1 MTLGC
6 ISYAGMQRTINSRN
20 AWFDGRL
27 IHRGGIVLAAAMC
40 LFSAGCLKPLKEH
53 ATALAAATAPVID
66 QSAAAYQSANAI
78 HEKRAD
84 YDATIAFEK
93 DHATDKL
100 RVIHPL
106 ISDKDVELRLNVL
119 KGFQLYVTTLV
130 AISNGTDSKELDD
143 ASKSVAGDLTSL
155 GNTVAP
161 TVEGALGIPV
171 KSATTTVTTSTSET
185 GGTTTAT
192 TTTTKTPALA
202 ITATD
207 KNIIATGAN
216 ALGQFLEY
224 RAIDKDLPP
233 LIIKLDPQITSLCKT
248 MIGEVDAMSD
258 AETIDFNYLLG
269 EEKQFLMDP
278 AIAMSEV
285 ERRNEIAKMQ
295 ELVREQHAA
304 TLQLAGLRGAIFKL
318 AMTHH
323 ALAEELA
330 KANPG
335 SLKDKL
341 GDLISAG
348 QGLGKF
354 YTSLSSK

>member
-1 MTLGC
+1 M
-6 ISYAGMQRTINSRN
+6 
-20 AWFDGRL
+20 
-27 IHRGGIVLAAAMC
+27 HRGAMLLAASLC
-40 LFSAGCLKPLKEH
+40 LLTAGCMKPVKEH
-53 ATALAAATAPVID
+53 TTALAAATAPVID
-66 QSAAAYQSANAI
+66 QAAAAYQAANAI

-84 YDATIAFEK
+84 YDAIATFEK
-93 DHATDKL
+93 DHSTDKL
-100 RVIHPL
+100 RILHPL
-106 ISDKDVELRLNVL
+106 MADKDVELRLKIL
-119 KGFQLYVTTLV
+119 KAFQLYVKTLV
-130 AISNGTDSKELDD
+130 AITNGTESKELDD
-143 ASKSVAGDLTSL
+143 ASKSLGDDLTGL

-161 TVEGALGIPV
+161 TVESALGIPV
-171 KSATTTVTTSTSET
+171 ASAATTVTTSTSET
-185 GGTTTAT
+185 GGITTTTAT
-192 TTTTKTPALA
+192 TTKTPAMA
-202 ITATD
+202 ISATD
-207 KNIIATGAN
+207 KNLIAAGAN

-341 GDLISAG
+341 GELISAG

>member
-1 MTLGC
+1 ML
-6 ISYAGMQRTINSRN
+6 
-20 AWFDGRL
+20 
-27 IHRGGIVLAAAMC
+27 LAASLC
-40 LFSAGCLKPLKEH
+40 LLTAGCMKPVKEH
-53 ATALAAATAPVID
+53 TTALAAATAPVID
-66 QSAAAYQSANAI
+66 QAAAAYQAANAI

-84 YDATIAFEK
+84 YDAIATFEK
-93 DHATDKL
+93 DHSTDKL
-100 RVIHPL
+100 RILHPL
-106 ISDKDVELRLNVL
+106 MADKDVELRLKIL
-119 KGFQLYVTTLV
+119 KAFQLYVKTLV
-130 AISNGTDSKELDD
+130 AITNGTESKELDD
-143 ASKSVAGDLTSL
+143 ASKSLGDDLTGL

-161 TVEGALGIPV
+161 TVESALGIPV
-171 KSATTTVTTSTSET
+171 ASAATTVTTSTSET
-185 GGTTTAT
+185 GGITTTTAT
-192 TTTTKTPALA
+192 TTKTPAMA
-202 ITATD
+202 ISATD
-207 KNIIATGAN
+207 KNLIAAGAN
-216 ALGQFLEY
+216 ALGQFLTY
-224 RAIDKDLPP
+224 RAIEKNLPP
-233 LIIKLDPQITSLCKT
+233 LIIKLDPQVTSLCKT
-248 MIGEVDAMSD
+248 MIGEIDALSD

-269 EEKQFLMDP
+269 QEKQFVMDP
-278 AIAMSEV
+278 GITLSEV

-341 GDLISAG
+341 GELISAG